1 MCKPRLTIS
10 LSIWAGWVD
19 GAYGGVEN
27 LVFDLAA
34 ATGQLRTSYLVGVEY
49 GVFSGCD
56 LHFS

>member
-1 MCKPRLTIS
+1 MCVQRLSIS

-49 GVFSGCD
+49 GVLFGCN